1 MDVCFQVQGSKSI
14 KLIQFFEAASL
25 LMMLCSWG
33 RNLHNF
39 HFLARECCCNWIW
52 LYDYES
58 NLVVL
63 HWLSQG
69 SANHFFSK
77 KKCFACS
84 PFKALETHTI
94 TKAYHIITTLHC
106 DFMLSIEVQMI
117 DLCWKLSF
125 ITSSVSLS
133 LVFLGEQLPVFAC
146 YGLVP
151 IDTNYK
157 HSVSLSL
164 AFLGAIAVFACYG
177 LVPIDTDYK

>member
-1 MDVCFQVQGSKSI
+1 
-14 KLIQFFEAASL
+14 
-25 LMMLCSWG
+25 
-33 RNLHNF
+33 
-39 HFLARECCCNWIW
+39 
-52 LYDYES
+52 
-58 NLVVL
+58 
-63 HWLSQG
+63 
-69 SANHFFSK
+69 
-77 KKCFACS
+77 
-84 PFKALETHTI
+84 
-94 TKAYHIITTLHC
+94 
-106 DFMLSIEVQMI
+106 MI